1 MKKIFLSVEGS
12 TEERFVKE
20 LLRPLFDD
28 AACSLQP
35 VILTTSRDP
44 QGKAY
49 KGGVSKY
56 AKIRDEVLRLCGN
69 SSATVITTMYD
80 LYGLP
85 KDFPG
90 IQSVKAN
97 WTPLQKVQFLET
109 EFAKDINDARFV
121 PYLSLHEFEA
131 LLFSDKDQLVSF
143 LKQMGARSKGVSQ
156 LQEIGL
162 SPEDIDDNYPP
173 SKRIKNAFEKYQK
186 VTDGLLLA
194 KKIGVD
200 AMLAHCPHFR
210 QWVETLQQRCQGDC

>member
-1 MKKIFLSVEGS
+1 MKRILLSVEGQ
-12 TEERFVKE
+12 TEESFVRQ
-20 LLRPLFDD
+20 LLQPLFGIE
-28 AACSLQP
+28 CFLQP

-56 AKIRDEVLRLCGN
+56 AKVRDEVLRLCRDP
-69 SSATVITTMYD
+69 SAAVITTMYD
-80 LYGLP
+80 LYRLP

-90 IQSVKAN
+90 LQSVKAD
-97 WTPLQKVQFLET
+97 WTPLQKVLFLED
-109 EFAKDINDARFV
+109 EFAKDINDPRFV

-131 LLFSDKDQLVSF
+131 LLFSDKDQLVGF
-143 LKQMGARSKGVSQ
+143 LKQVGARIKGVSQ

-162 SPEDIDDNYPP
+162 PPEDIDDNYPP
-173 SKRIKNAFEKYQK
+173 SKRIENAFGKYQK

-194 KKIGVD
+194 KKIGID

-210 QWVETLQQRCQGDC
+210 QWVETLQQRCHGES